1 MPDRRILVAADGSE
15 QGAERDL
22 ARRAE
27 RLRTGG
33 LEDDTSKVAEVFEAD
48 LVGAGSAEMSPPGCS
63 TFFVDRSS
71 SFPDSL
77 YPRAL

>member
-1 MPDRRILVAADGSE
+1 MPDPRILATDGSE

-22 ARRAE
+22 ARQAE
-27 RLRTGG
+27 WLRTGG
-33 LEDDTSKVAEVFEAD
+33 LEVDTSKVADVFEAD
-48 LVGAGSAEMSPPGCS
+48 LVSPPDCS
-63 TFFVDRSS
+63 TCFVDRSS